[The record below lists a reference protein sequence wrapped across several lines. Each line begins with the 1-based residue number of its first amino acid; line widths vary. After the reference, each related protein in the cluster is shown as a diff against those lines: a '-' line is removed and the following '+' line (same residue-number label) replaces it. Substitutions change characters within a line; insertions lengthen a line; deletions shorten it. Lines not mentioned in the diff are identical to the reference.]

1 MHIYIYYARM
11 IYEQVDDIIFAQTAL
26 ENGFKMVL
34 YYVACCRM
42 FCKISCVFVG
52 LQDELWSNCPKK
64 IKLDPSV
71 SVNGGIS
78 GSTTTAALA
87 DVNNGGVS
95 EMGIRRSARN
105 RRPRGELRLKVSSND
120 TLLDLKMKVIL
131 DLNPILHNILKNNW
145 TILFTTYTNTVC
157 ERS

>member
-1 MHIYIYYARM
+1 M
-11 IYEQVDDIIFAQTAL
+11 IYELVDDIIFAQTAL
-26 ENGFKMVL
+26 ENGFKMFL

-42 FCKISCVFVG
+42 FCKILRVFVG
-52 LQDELWSNCPKK
+52 LQDELWSKCPKK

-78 GSTTTAALA
+78 GSATAAALA
-87 DVNNGGVS
+87 DVNNGGAS

-120 TLLDLKMKVIL
+120 TLLDLKMKVTF
-131 DLNPILHNILKNNW
+131 DSNPISHNILKNN
-145 TILFTTYTNTVC
+145 
-157 ERS
+157 

>member
-1 MHIYIYYARM
+1 MCIYYTRM

-26 ENGFKMVL
+26 ENGFKMFL
-34 YYVACCRM
+34 YHIACCQM
-42 FCKISCVFVG
+42 FCIISHVFLG

-64 IKLDPSV
+64 IKLDSSV

-78 GSTTTAALA
+78 GSATTATLA

-120 TLLDLKMKVIL
+120 TVLDLKMKVIF

-145 TILFTTYTNTVC
+145 TIIFTTYTNAVRV
-157 ERS
+157 RS

>member
-1 MHIYIYYARM
+1 
-11 IYEQVDDIIFAQTAL
+11 
-26 ENGFKMVL
+26 
-34 YYVACCRM
+34 M
-42 FCKISCVFVG
+42 FYKILCVFVG

-78 GSTTTAALA
+78 GSATTAALA
-87 DVNNGGVS
+87 DVNNGGAS

-120 TLLDLKMKVIL
+120 TLLDLKMKVIFVS
-131 DLNPILHNILKNNW
+131 NPI
-145 TILFTTYTNTVC
+145 
-157 ERS
+157 S